1 MPVAPNTASSMIV
14 RMPPPTPAPT
24 ATPPYTIY
32 NLGQNQILLG
42 QDIITSGQL
51 GGDFNFAGP
60 GAVTLDFPQNTL
72 DLWLSQATTAFSV
85 PVNRFVVY
93 NIQGNT
99 IINSNIWGAIGQ
111 EWQVQ
116 GFGYF
121 FRDFTL
127 GQADMLTRNVN
138 VSNNTATYL
147 AYDTENNQFNGLI
160 TAAVVPANFNTAGLG
175 AYFTLSGS
183 TFAQLMVLSDGAGGL
198 RAYAYSN
205 GTLVNYSPDFATIG
219 NGQDWEVL
227 GFGHFS
233 SQFGLNMIV
242 RNIDPT
248 SANFQQ
254 VWIYDVVQTATG
266 NYAAQ
271 LSTAVSPGQTQA
283 GILGAIGGEWKVAG
297 IAPVNPPSLDLSLFV
312 TNDLV
317 MINTNLN
324 TGAVKLR
331 VYNIQDDTLTGSA
344 PLTPP
349 ASKPIAD
356 HSTVGGVALDL
367 SGPAQGSTSQLVQA
381 MAGFD
386 GGSGAAAGLNAA
398 PLGADTSQQSFLT
411 TPQHG

>member
-14 RMPPPTPAPT
+14 RT
-24 ATPPYTIY
+24 ATNPTYTIY

-42 QDIITSGQL
+42 QDIITSNQL
-51 GGDFNFAGP
+51 GSDFNFAGP
-60 GAVTLDFPQNTL
+60 GAVMWDFDQNTL
-72 DLWLSQATTAFSV
+72 DLWVSHPSTMVVGGSGGTTFSV
-85 PVNRFVVY
+85 PVTQFVVY
-93 NIQGNT
+93 NINGNT
-99 IINSNIWGAIGQ
+99 ITNSNTWGIIGQ
-111 EWQVQ
+111 DWQVQ

-121 FRDFTL
+121 FGL
-127 GQADMLTRNVN
+127 GQADMLTRN

-147 AYDTENNQFNGLI
+147 AYDTENNQFNSVI
-160 TAAVVPANFNTAGLG
+160 TAAVVGANFNTAGLG

-205 GTLVNYSPDFATIG
+205 GTLVNDPSQVFATIG

-227 GFGHFS
+227 GFGHFN

-254 VWIYDVVQTATG
+254 VWIYDVVKTATG

-283 GILGAIGGEWKVAG
+283 GILGAIGLEWKVAG
-297 IAPVNPPSLDLSLFV
+297 IAPVNPPSLDPFTLIG

-317 MINTNLN
+317 MRNTN
-324 TGAVKLR
+324 TGALQ

-344 PLTPP
+344 ALTPP
-349 ASKPIAD
+349 ASNPIAAT
-356 HSTVGGVALDL
+356 STVGGMATDF
-367 SGPAQGSTSQLVQA
+367 SAPASGSTSQLVQA
-381 MAGFD
+381 MAGFGD
-386 GGSGAAAGLNAA
+386 GSGAAGGLNAA

>member
-1 MPVAPNTASSMIV
+1 MPVAPNTSSSMIV
-14 RMPPPTPAPT
+14 RT
-24 ATPPYTIY
+24 ATNPTYTIY

-51 GGDFNFAGP
+51 GSDFNFAGP
-60 GAVTLDFPQNTL
+60 GAVMWDFNQFTL
-72 DLWLSQATTAFSV
+72 DLWVSHPSTMVVGGSGGTTFSV
-85 PVNRFVVY
+85 PVTQFVVY
-93 NIQGNT
+93 NISGNT
-99 IINSNIWGAIGQ
+99 ITNSSILGNIGQ

-121 FRDFTL
+121 FRSDL
-127 GQADMLTRNVN
+127 GQADMLTRN

-147 AYDTENNQFNGLI
+147 AYDTENNQFNISI
-160 TAAVVPANFNTAGLG
+160 TAAVVGANFNTAGLG

-205 GTLVNYSPDFATIG
+205 GTLVNDPSPVFATIG

-227 GFGHFS
+227 GFGHFN

-242 RNIDPT
+242 RNIDST

-271 LSTAVSPGQTQA
+271 LSTAVTSGQMPGV
-283 GILGAIGGEWKVAG
+283 LGPIGLEWKVAG
-297 IAPVNPPSLDLSLFV
+297 IAPVNPPSQDPLALLT

-317 MINTNLN
+317 MRNTN
-324 TGAVKLR
+324 TGALQ
-331 VYNIQDDTLTGSA
+331 VYNIQNDVLTGSA
-344 PLTPP
+344 ALTPP
-349 ASKPIAD
+349 ASKPIAPT
-356 HSTVGGVALDL
+356 STVGGMAMDL
-367 SGPAQGSTSQLVQA
+367 SGSAQSSTSQLVQA
-381 MAGFD
+381 MAGFGD
-386 GGSGAAAGLNAA
+386 GSGAAGGANAA
-398 PLGADTSQQSFLT
+398 PLAADTSQQSFLT
-411 TPQHG
+411 APQHG

>member
-14 RMPPPTPAPT
+14 RTAATNPT
-24 ATPPYTIY
+24 YTIY

-42 QDIITSGQL
+42 QDIITSGNI

-60 GAVTLDFPQNTL
+60 GAVTLNLTGGPFL
-72 DLWLSQATTAFSV
+72 DLWVSAPTTIFVGVFSV
-85 PVNRFVVY
+85 PVTEFVVY
-93 NIQGNT
+93 NINGNT
-99 IINSNIWGAIGQ
+99 ITNSNTWGIIGQ
-111 EWQVQ
+111 DWQVQ
-116 GFGYF
+116 GFGIF
-121 FRDFTL
+121 FGV
-127 GQADMLTRNVN
+127 GQADMLTRN

-147 AYDTENNQFNGLI
+147 AYNTENNQFNGVI
-160 TAAVVPANFNTAGLG
+160 TAAVVGANYNTAGLG
-175 AYFTLSGS
+175 MYFTFSLSFD
-183 TFAQLMVLSDGAGGL
+183 FAQLMVLSHISEDNRGVL
-198 RAYAYSN
+198 SAYAYSN

-227 GFGHFS
+227 GFGHFN

-242 RNIDPT
+242 RNIDSK

-254 VWIYDVVQTATG
+254 VWIYDVVKTATG

-283 GILGAIGGEWKVAG
+283 GVLGAIGGNLTVAG
-297 IAPVNPPSLDLSLFV
+297 IAPVNTTFANPFTD
-312 TNDLV
+312 DLV
-317 MINTNLN
+317 MSNTNLN
-324 TGAVKLR
+324 TGAVKLW

-356 HSTVGGVALDL
+356 HSTVGGVATDF
-367 SGPAQGSTSQLVQA
+367 SGSVSGSTSQLVQA
-381 MAGFD
+381 MAGFGD
-386 GGSGAAAGLNAA
+386 GSGAAGGLNAA

>member
-14 RMPPPTPAPT
+14 RT
-24 ATPPYTIY
+24 ATNPTYTIY

-42 QDIITSGQL
+42 QDIITSNQL
-51 GGDFNFAGP
+51 GSDFNFAGP
-60 GAVTLDFPQNTL
+60 GAVMWDFDQNTL
-72 DLWLSQATTAFSV
+72 DLWVSQPTTAFSV

-93 NIQGNT
+93 NINGNT
-99 IINSNIWGAIGQ
+99 ITNSNIWGAIGQ

-121 FRDFTL
+121 FSTL
-127 GQADMLTRNVN
+127 QPDMLTRSVN

-147 AYDTENNQFNGLI
+147 AYDTENNQFKRVI
-160 TAAVVPANFNTAGLG
+160 TAAVVGANFNTAGLG
-175 AYFTLSGS
+175 TYFTVSGS
-183 TFAQLMVLSDGAGGL
+183 TFAELMVLSDGAGGL

-205 GTLVNYSPDFATIG
+205 GTLVNDPSQVFATIG

-227 GFGHFS
+227 GLGHFN

-254 VWIYDVVQTATG
+254 VLIYDVVQTATG

-283 GILGAIGGEWKVAG
+283 GVLGAIGGNLTVAG
-297 IAPVNPPSLDLSLFV
+297 IAPVKPPSLDEFILLVSD
-312 TNDLV
+312 DLV
-317 MINTNLN
+317 MRNTN
-324 TGAVKLR
+324 TGAFQ
-331 VYNIQDDTLTGSA
+331 VYNIQNDVLTGSA

-349 ASKPIAD
+349 ASNPIAAT
-356 HSTVGGVALDL
+356 STVGGMAIDL
-367 SGPAQGSTSQLVQA
+367 SGSASGSTSQLVQA

-386 GGSGAAAGLNAA
+386 GGSGAAEGLNAA

-411 TPQHG
+411 TPQHA

>member
-14 RMPPPTPAPT
+14 RTASNPA
-24 ATPPYTIY
+24 YTIY

-42 QDIITSGQL
+42 QDIIPSGQL

-60 GAVTLDFPQNTL
+60 GAVTLDFVGFTL
-72 DLWLSQATTAFSV
+72 DLWVSRPTTIVLGPFSF
-85 PVNRFVVY
+85 PVTQFLVY
-93 NIQGNT
+93 NINGNT
-99 IINSNIWGAIGQ
+99 ITNSNIWGAIGQ
-111 EWQVQ
+111 DWQVQ

-121 FRDFTL
+121 FGF

-147 AYDTENNQFNGLI
+147 AYDTENNQLNRFI
-160 TAAVVPANFNTAGLG
+160 TAAVVGANFNTAGLG
-175 AYFTLSGS
+175 TYFTVSGN

-198 RAYAYSN
+198 WGYAYSN
-205 GTLVNYSPDFATIG
+205 GAPVNDPSQVFATIG

-227 GFGHFS
+227 GFGHFN

-242 RNIDPT
+242 RNVDPT
-248 SANFQQ
+248 SANYQQ

-271 LSTAVSPGQTQA
+271 LSTAGQMPGV
-283 GILGAIGGEWKVAG
+283 LGRIGLEWKVAG
-297 IAPVNPPSLDLSLFV
+297 IAPVNPASLDPMVLFG

-317 MINTNLN
+317 MRNTN
-324 TGAVKLR
+324 TGALQ
-331 VYNIQDDTLTGSA
+331 VYDIQADTLTGSA

-349 ASKPIAD
+349 ASNPIAAT
-356 HSTVGGVALDL
+356 STVGGMAIDL
-367 SGPAQGSTSQLVQA
+367 SGLASGSTSQLVQA

-386 GGSGAAAGLNAA
+386 GGSGAGESLNAG
-398 PLGADTSQQSFLT
+398 PLSAEPSQQPLLT
-411 TPQHG
+411 TPHA

>member
-14 RMPPPTPAPT
+14 RTASNPT
-24 ATPPYTIY
+24 YTIY

-60 GAVTLDFPQNTL
+60 GAVTLDFDQFTL
-72 DLWLSQATTAFSV
+72 DLWVSRPTTIVFGPFSV
-85 PVNRFVVY
+85 PVNQFVVY
-93 NIQGNT
+93 NINGNT
-99 IINSNIWGAIGQ
+99 ITNSNTWGAIGQ
-111 EWQVQ
+111 DWQVQ

-121 FRDFTL
+121 FGF
-127 GQADMLTRNVN
+127 GQADMLTRN

-147 AYDTENNQFNGLI
+147 AYDTENNQFNRVI
-160 TAAVVPANFNTAGLG
+160 VAAQVGANFNTAGLG
-175 AYFTLSGS
+175 TYFTVSGS

-198 RAYAYSN
+198 RAYAYTN
-205 GTLVNYSPDFATIG
+205 GTLVNDPSQVFATIG

-227 GFGHFS
+227 GFGHFN

-271 LSTAVSPGQTQA
+271 LSTAVTSGQKPGV
-283 GILGAIGGEWKVAG
+283 LGPIGLEWKVAG
-297 IAPVNPPSLDLSLFV
+297 IAPVNPASLDPMVLFG

-317 MINTNLN
+317 MRNTN
-324 TGAVKLR
+324 TGALQ
-331 VYNIQDDTLTGSA
+331 VYNIQGDTLTGSA
-344 PLTPP
+344 ALTPP
-349 ASKPIAD
+349 ASNPIAAT
-356 HSTVGGVALDL
+356 STVGGMAIDL
-367 SGPAQGSTSQLVQA
+367 SGPASGSTSQLVQA
-381 MAGFD
+381 MAGFSD
-386 GGSGAAAGLNAA
+386 GSGAAGGLNAA
-398 PLGADTSQQSFLT
+398 PLAADSSQQSFLT